1 MWIPAVAGPEWAALG
16 STLPGGQAGSWLEG
30 ISKTVKPA
38 KDLACFFFFFLV
50 SMHQQCKP
58 WGYGACPQILTP
70 PWVASEQ
77 LVGLG
82 GLRVHPEEQRRLQ
95 PPTEAMVLHA
105 GLWGLPCT
113 SPASRPPPAA
123 QGRPPVL
130 RLQPSLL

>member
-1 MWIPAVAGPEWAALG
+1 
-16 STLPGGQAGSWLEG
+16 
-30 ISKTVKPA
+30 
-38 KDLACFFFFFLV
+38 
-50 SMHQQCKP
+50 MHQQRKP

-123 QGRPPVL
+123 QGWPPVL